1 MRVINRTRRDQ
12 EYLDPDP
19 DGSHQSI
26 LCSSRLCK
34 TPNEIFQLDSVVPR
48 KERNTALI
56 FCVQ

>member
-12 EYLDPDP
+12 EYLNPDP
-19 DGSHQSI
+19 DGPDQSI
-26 LCSSRLCK
+26 LCRSRLCK
-34 TPNEIFQLDSVVPR
+34 TPNAIFRLDSVVPP